1 MILLIHRE
9 KTHVDFNSVVCVA
22 GNFIFYGS
30 TGLGWSAVVD
40 WWIYLLSWGLSSSVL
55 FSRRVKFAGCLVL
68 SYIGLLCDWLG
79 CCCVVVVMVSRH
91 GFLSYMGLEL
101 TCKLLS
107 LSWLCIKCTLPL
119 CVGLSLIMTWESCGF
134 WLGHDMFFLSWS
146 LVGVS
151 SWLVSLG
158 TVHSRFSWN

>member
-1 MILLIHRE
+1 
-9 KTHVDFNSVVCVA
+9 
-22 GNFIFYGS
+22 
-30 TGLGWSAVVD
+30 
-40 WWIYLLSWGLSSSVL
+40 
-55 FSRRVKFAGCLVL
+55 
-68 SYIGLLCDWLG
+68 
-79 CCCVVVVMVSRH
+79 
-91 GFLSYMGLEL
+91 LEL